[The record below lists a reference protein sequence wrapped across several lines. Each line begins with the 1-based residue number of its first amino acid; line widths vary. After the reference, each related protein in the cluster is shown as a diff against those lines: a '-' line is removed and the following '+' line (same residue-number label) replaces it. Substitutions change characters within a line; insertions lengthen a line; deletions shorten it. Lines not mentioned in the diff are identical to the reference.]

1 MIEADRTDGYFV
13 ILWVSPGAWRDGYRA
28 RVRREDGLEASV
40 DISSTAI
47 SSDQKTILQ
56 KSEWEKRTLY
66 MRINTRVRRGKIVS
80 ARLIQAGMEDRS
92 KTNRTSRDKF
102 NKHPLELPSNQM
114 IDDYSR

>member
-1 MIEADRTDGYFV
+1 MIEADWLDGYFV
-13 ILWVSPGAWRDGYRA
+13 ILQASSGVGGYGYRT

-40 DISSTAI
+40 HISSTAI

-80 ARLIQAGMEDRS
+80 ARLIQAGMEDAIQTQPHKPAAS
-92 KTNRTSRDKF
+92 
-102 NKHPLELPSNQM
+102 Q
-114 IDDYSR
+114 